1 MKLTDKQIADYFHRC
16 FTAVDGL
23 WFMKVEEK
31 LGFENALEID
41 RAVWE
46 VFSRIQAREM
56 KAMLGLGKSAEA
68 LRTAFTTALDLK
80 GFTYRVEDKGASF
93 RVVITQCPWHDTM
106 VNSGRQHLSARVG
119 EVICQTEYS
128 IWAAEFGDNIRFSFE
143 SPHRLCSGA
152 GTCVLCFKE

>member
-23 WFMKVEEK
+23 WFIKVEEK
-31 LGFENALEID
+31 LGFEGALGID

-46 VFSRIQAREM
+46 VFPSIQAREM

-80 GFTYRVEDKGASF
+80 GFTYRVENEGTGF

-106 VNSGRQHLSARVG
+106 VKSGRQHLSARVG

-128 IWAAEFGDNIRFSFE
+128 VWAAEFGNTLRFSFE
-143 SPHRLCSGA
+143 SLHRLCSGA
-152 GTCVLCFKE
+152 GTCVLCFKD